1 MYIYTNPN
9 PLDKRTGDCVI
20 RALSIV
26 TDESWERIY
35 VELCLKGLKM
45 ADLPNTNS
53 VWEAYLREH
62 GYVREVIPNTCPD
75 CYTVGDF
82 AVDHLDGRYV
92 VCTGTHA
99 IAVIN
104 GDIYDAWDSSN
115 EIPSYYFFKE
125 DE

>member
-62 GYVREVIPNTCPD
+62 
-75 CYTVGDF
+75 
-82 AVDHLDGRYV
+82 
-92 VCTGTHA
+92 
-99 IAVIN
+99 
-104 GDIYDAWDSSN
+104 
-115 EIPSYYFFKE
+115 
-125 DE
+125 